1 MARQMEGDDNVLR
14 TKILQEINEDFH
26 QGDKLNL
33 ALETSEILNELI
45 NCFQE
50 DDNVIRELSS
60 RAIIKVAGS
69 EKGRAILVE
78 DEMVTSIRQL
88 FDDEVKQIRA
98 NAFKA
103 IINLAE
109 FTYGIDQVIQFN
121 IISVLIDQLVK
132 EQDQDILILILELLK
147 ILNEGE
153 AASVVVQGT
162 DALKHLNMH
171 LKSTH

>member
-1 MARQMEGDDNVLR
+1 MLHPKSTLTFAHGSRKYDKMARQMEGDDNVLR

-88 FDDEVKQIRA
+88 FDDEVK
-98 NAFKA
+98 
-103 IINLAE
+103 
-109 FTYGIDQVIQFN
+109 
-121 IISVLIDQLVK
+121 
-132 EQDQDILILILELLK
+132 
-147 ILNEGE
+147 
-153 AASVVVQGT
+153 
-162 DALKHLNMH
+162 
-171 LKSTH
+171 